1 MIFKL
6 KNVTQKIFFAVLF
19 LTFLL
24 TLNSSVTVKAADK
37 ITEEQ
42 AEYDL
47 LEGGTQKFTL
57 QNKDGTVAYV
67 TVTEVTG
74 KSRVSNGTYKI
85 DYEVPLRWKAGF
97 LVKVVSNQITSAYS
111 PYYTLISGQIN
122 SSYLVKESGTQV
134 SYYLSYSSISYK
146 AKTGVRASITKNKL
160 NVEKI

>member
-24 TLNSSVTVKAADK
+24 TLNSSVSVKAADK

-74 KSRVSNGTYKI
+74 K
-85 DYEVPLRWKAGF
+85 A
-97 LVKVVSNQITSAYS
+97 LV
-111 PYYTLISGQIN
+111 
-122 SSYLVKESGTQV
+122 
-134 SYYLSYSSISYK
+134 
-146 AKTGVRASITKNKL
+146 
-160 NVEKI
+160 